1 MSLNSWAG
9 ACQVNK
15 TGVQSLKVIVW
26 EAWGGPEGLGTL
38 SNLGAGA

>member
-9 ACQVNK
+9 ACQVYK
-15 TGVQSLKVIVW
+15 TGVQSLEVIVW
-26 EAWGGPEGLGTL
+26 EAWVGQAGLGTL